1 LNFPYGAGQ
10 VLELDKNPGTEE
22 YVIIFSRTPL
32 LDPAFLAASAEHELS
47 PAELKEF
54 EGLRVRAKT
63 MSPIADIKVTD
74 AKSEGAVTVSAKS
87 ANAPGEPV
95 IFEIRIEHR

>member
-1 LNFPYGAGQ
+1 MTVSAKSANA
-10 VLELDKNPGTEE
+10 PGEP
-22 YVIIFSRTPL
+22 VIFEIRIEPL

-54 EGLRVRAKT
+54 EELRVRAKT
-63 MSPIADIKVTD
+63 MSPIADVKVTD